1 MSNVAISVITVCYNS
16 AKTIARTFDYIL
28 AQTQP
33 PSEYIVIDGASKD
46 NTLEIIKEYQEKFQ
60 AKGITFKW
68 KSEPDN
74 GIYYAMNKGIAM
86 AKGDLIGIINS
97 DDHYMEWTIDVV
109 TKVAEA
115 HSEIDVYH
123 GLLRH
128 TTNGALSRITGL
140 PSSQLKNGMFE
151 HPTCFVKKSVYE
163 KYGNFN
169 VSYRYVAD
177 YELML
182 RLKKEGCKF
191 YLIEQVLA
199 DFDENGAGNSW
210 KSQKEALQL
219 KRAMGLI
226 SKKAFM
232 FLYIK
237 NRIHY
242 LVRK

>member
-1 MSNVAISVITVCYNS
+1 MSNITISVITVCYNS
-16 AKTIARTFDYIL
+16 AKTIIKTFDYIL
-28 AQTQP
+28 AQTLP
-33 PSEYIVIDGASKD
+33 PTEYIVIDGASKD
-46 NTLEIIKEYQEKFQ
+46 NTIDIIKDYEKKFQ
-60 AKGITFKW
+60 DKGIVFKW

-86 AKGDLIGIINS
+86 AKGDLVGIINS
-97 DDHYMEWTIDVV
+97 DDHYMKWTIE
-109 TKVAEA
+109 TISKVAEN
-115 HSEIDVYH
+115 HSDIDVYH

-128 TTNGALSRITGL
+128 TTNGILSRITGL

-151 HPTCFVKKSVYE
+151 HPTCFVKRSVYE
-163 KYGNFN
+163 TYGNFN

-182 RLKKEGCKF
+182 RLKRAGCKF
-191 YLIEQVLA
+191 FMIEQVLA

-210 KSQKEALQL
+210 KSQKEALRL
-219 KRAMGLI
+219 KRDLELI
-226 SKKAFM
+226 SIKTFI

-242 LVRK
+242 LVTK